1 MRNLRE
7 KKFGVI
13 MILIPG
19 FPENAPEKNY
29 ARLGL
34 GFELGLQ
41 LGLGKRIFFE
51 GNCPRT
57 FSEEIV

>member
-13 MILIPG
+13 MILIRG
-19 FPENAPEKNY
+19 FPENAPEENY

-34 GFELGLQ
+34 GFE

-57 FSEEIV
+57 FSEEIA